1 MQTAEVI
8 CLERIKGEWRNLMP
22 EIVEIGM
29 NDLVELHLS
38 YMSQLRCL
46 IDTTG
51 CSQALNIF
59 SKLVALELVQMGNLE
74 ELFNATLS
82 FESLNNLEK
91 LSIKDCKHLR
101 CLFKGK
107 LNLCNLKSITIK
119 NCPLLVFLF
128 EVANSQNL
136 MELEELKIVDCE
148 GLKTIYEEID
158 DSGNNKSHGSVYS
171 KLKVIDIMNCCRLE
185 SILPFLSA
193 QDLPLLEAIKIVKCD
208 GLKYMFGQSQNLE
221 LVSLTKLDLRFLPN
235 FIGIFEE
242 CYDPM
247 SSCVKGSSSTSKAQ
261 TQLDPMKRNTF
272 SWWTHISCQTKIPL
286 VDVDGDQPHDCSVA
300 SVSL

>member
-1 MQTAEVI
+1 
-8 CLERIKGEWRNLMP
+8 
-22 EIVEIGM
+22 
-29 NDLVELHLS
+29 
-38 YMSQLRCL
+38 
-46 IDTTG
+46 
-51 CSQALNIF
+51 
-59 SKLVALELVQMGNLE
+59 
-74 ELFNATLS
+74 
-82 FESLNNLEK
+82 
-91 LSIKDCKHLR
+91 
-101 CLFKGK
+101 
-107 LNLCNLKSITIK
+107 
-119 NCPLLVFLF
+119 
-128 EVANSQNL
+128 

-272 SWWTHISCQTKIPL
+272 SWWTHICCQTKIPL